1 MVKYSLVSKNV
12 INSQTTV
19 LIEKKPLIAID
30 KFIFNNFRNEDEIR
44 DYYKLTNDEIIKIAY
59 KNRKAV
65 KYIALIYKD
74 NTNYFLKSIMNATDG
89 SSIDVRND
97 KYLIFITNF
106 IDSIDMEKVEDL
118 FNRQYINL
126 KVYNELM
133 AYLTTPYN
141 EYDYFYNF
149 LKYHLSNYL
158 SFRKL
163 FVGLNHYK
171 NKGLNNFDDEKSL
184 ISTGD
189 ELLNK
194 LYNNGGLD
202 AVYGVYDLDD
212 IITIEGA
219 EQLNVDSFSK
229 KIGKK

>member
-59 KNRKAV
+59 KNRKAL
-65 KYIALIYKD
+65 KYIALIYKN

-97 KYLIFITNF
+97 KYLIFIANF
-106 IDSIDMEKVEDL
+106 IDSIDMEKVDYL
-118 FNRQYINL
+118 FNSQYINL
-126 KVYNELM
+126 KVYNELR

-141 EYDYFYNF
+141 EYDDFYNF
-149 LKYHLSNYL
+149 FKYHLSNYL
-158 SFRKL
+158 TFRKL

-171 NKGLNNFDDEKSL
+171 NKGSINIGKEKQL
-184 ISTGD
+184 ISTDD

-202 AVYGVYDLDD
+202 AVYSVYDLDD
-212 IITIEGA
+212 LMAIEGM
-219 EQLNVDSFSK
+219 EQLNIDSFSK
-229 KIGKK
+229 KIGEK

>member
-19 LIEKKPLIAID
+19 LIEKKPLIDID
-30 KFIFNNFRNEDEIR
+30 KFIFNNFESLDEIR
-44 DYYKLTNDEIIKIAY
+44 NYFKLTNDEILKIAY
-59 KNRKAV
+59 KNRKAL
-65 KYIALIYKD
+65 KYIELIYKD
-74 NTNYFLKSIMNATDG
+74 NTNYFLKSIMDATNG
-89 SSIDVRND
+89 SDIDMRTCQF
-97 KYLIFITNF
+97 LMFITNF
-106 IDSIDMEKVEDL
+106 IKNTNVKQLEYL
-118 FNRQYINL
+118 FNRQYINV
-126 KVYNELM
+126 KIYSECV
-133 AYLTTPYN
+133 AFLTTPYN

-158 SFRKL
+158 AFRKL

-171 NKGLNNFDDEKSL
+171 NKGLNNLDDEENL
-184 ISTGD
+184 ISTDD

-212 IITIEGA
+212 IIGIEGA
-219 EQLNVDSFSK
+219 KQLNVDGFSK
-229 KIGKK
+229 RIGKK